1 MKKIKKELKRLFS
14 EEDGQSLSE
23 YALVLAVIVIAV
35 IAILATLKD
44 QIVAL
49 FQKIIDALKLS

>member
-1 MKKIKKELKRLFS
+1 MKKVKEELKRLLM
-14 EEDGQSLSE
+14 EEEGQSLSE

-44 QIVAL
+44 QIIAL
-49 FQKIIDALKLS
+49 FQKIITALKIS

>member
-1 MKKIKKELKRLFS
+1 MKKVKEELKRLLV

-44 QIVAL
+44 QIIAL
-49 FQKIIDALKLS
+49 FEKIVDALKKA